1 MVLDPETEHAPAA
14 EGIQRVIDQVHAIHH
29 LHGDVAPDLGDVCA
43 GKSRGPDFCS
53 GPNAEKH
60 KHTFNMFNIPLC
72 QGFIHFGKKTS
83 SNHRCALPLLLPF
96 FSLCQSPGHSPSSM
110 KWTSKAL
117 WTPRHCAQGP
127 NHDAPAG
134 CHEAGARGDAHES
147 GHRADGGAHTAGF
160 ASTNAGKPPGGRA
173 GWRMLHRAVGLVLK
187 NLWKVCTTWH
197 DPFLLRIRTSIPKKL
212 E

>member
-1 MVLDPETEHAPAA
+1 MP
-14 EGIQRVIDQVHAIHH
+14 GVHPLWEENIIESSMCTSFA
-29 LHGDVAPDLGDVCA
+29 VAL
-43 GKSRGPDFCS
+43 
-53 GPNAEKH
+53 
-60 KHTFNMFNIPLC
+60 
-72 QGFIHFGKKTS
+72 
-83 SNHRCALPLLLPF
+83 F
-96 FSLCQSPGHSPSSM
+96 FSVPVA
-110 KWTSKAL
+110 WTFTQFHEMDLKSAL
-117 WTPRHCAQGP
+117 DTKTLRPRP

>member
-127 NHDAPAG
+127 ITMLQPGVTKPAPGVMHTSPATAPT
-134 CHEAGARGDAHES
+134 EAPTLLDLPPPTLGS
-147 GHRADGGAHTAGF
+147 HRA
-160 ASTNAGKPPGGRA
+160 GGRA
-173 GWRMLHRAVGLVLK
+173 GGCFTGQSDW
-187 NLWKVCTTWH
+187 
-197 DPFLLRIRTSIPKKL
+197 S
-212 E
+212 